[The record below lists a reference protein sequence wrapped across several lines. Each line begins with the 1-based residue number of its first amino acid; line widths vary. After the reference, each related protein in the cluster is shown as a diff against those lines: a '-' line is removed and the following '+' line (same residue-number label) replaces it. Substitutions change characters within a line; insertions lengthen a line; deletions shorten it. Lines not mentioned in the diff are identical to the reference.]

1 MTNLANLSRL
11 ACYNFVLGTG
21 ETMASIWTELRRRNV
36 VKVAVAYAAVGWFL
50 VEIASTV
57 LPIFEAPHWAVQ
69 TFTFL
74 VILGFP
80 AALAF
85 SWAFQLTPEG
95 LRREDGGEGTA
106 ARASSTTGRRLDF
119 VIITVLALALVY
131 VAVERYVLDPAE
143 KTGPR
148 LDVPKTDSEPIL
160 TDTGATLSDHSI
172 AVLAFADLSPEGNQ
186 QYFSDGISEQILND
200 LAQISDLRVTSRSS
214 AFRFKGTGVDIP
226 AVAAQLGVTSILEG
240 SVRKSGNRIRITA
253 QLINAKNGFHLW
265 SETYDREL
273 EDVFAVQD
281 DISAAIVRALTNQ
294 FGLRADAAPRNIDVE
309 STAAHEAYLRG
320 RHLIVQTT
328 DAAREAAI
336 REFQRAIELDPNY
349 ALAYAELAMAII
361 DAEVLSQGNRLA
373 DVIAQGSRHVEKAM
387 TLDPMLAEA
396 NAAAGLL
403 AWRQSRYMESRQYFE
418 RALEINPNF
427 VRVYV
432 WLGNLL
438 NYDLGEYAD
447 AFEMRSRAMRLDPL
461 SISTIVFYLQ
471 ALIEQNRDEEAE
483 QILAKIER
491 LYPHIYAYRR
501 GSLESKDGKI
511 SKAVLGSLDALR
523 INPEYS
529 RPKAGLQFHFAAIGL
544 REEISSFTDRPLVL
558 ALILVGDP
566 QAAVRVAEAWV
577 ADTPDERIV
586 QHDLGL
592 ALAANG
598 EYARARPILEEMWQE
613 SGGRIAKRRDLF
625 RADSALAL
633 IAIRRAAGEEHRV
646 GELVAAIMDN
656 VRRYREAG
664 IVGDGRSFGADYEEG
679 LALYF
684 SGRREAGLV
693 LLDRGTAQGVIVP
706 PNSAYMQPLYDDP
719 GFAHIIARQEERQ
732 ARERKVILEIVCTD
746 NPYEAVWQP
755 HEGTCG
761 QLKGANGN

>member
-1 MTNLANLSRL
+1 
-11 ACYNFVLGTG
+11 
-21 ETMASIWTELRRRNV
+21 MASIWKELRRRNV
-36 VKVAVAYAAVGWFL
+36 VKVAVAYAAVGWIL

-57 LPIFEAPHWAVQ
+57 LPIFDAPRWAIQ

-80 AALAF
+80 VALAF

-95 LRREDGGEGTA
+95 LQRENQEDGTA
-106 ARASSTTGRRLDF
+106 APAMTTGRRLDF
-119 VIITVLALALVY
+119 VIIAVLALALIY
-131 VAVERYVLDPAE
+131 VVVDWYLLDPVE
-143 KTGPR
+143 KTAPQ
-148 LDVPKTDSEPIL
+148 LTVQKTDSESRQIESS
-160 TDTGATLSDHSI
+160 AELSDNSI
-172 AVLAFADLSPEGNQ
+172 AVLAFSDLSPEGDQ
-186 QYFSDGISEQILND
+186 QYFSDGISEQILNE

-214 AFRFKGTGVDIP
+214 AFRFKGTGIDIP
-226 AVAAQLGVTSILEG
+226 AVAAQLGVSSILEG
-240 SVRKSGNRIRITA
+240 SVRKSGSHIRITA
-253 QLINAKNGFHLW
+253 QLINAENGFHLW

-273 EDVFAVQD
+273 EDIFSVQD
-281 DISAAIVRALTNQ
+281 DISEAIVQELIKQ
-294 FGLRADAAPRNIDVE
+294 FGLRADSAPRNIVVE

-336 REFQRAIELDPNY
+336 SEFQRAIELDPNY
-349 ALAYAELAMAII
+349 ALAYAELAMAIL
-361 DAEVLSQGNRLA
+361 DAEVLSQGNRLG
-373 DVIAQGSRHVEKAM
+373 DVIAQGLRYVERAM
-387 TLDPMLAEA
+387 ALDPMLAEA

-403 AWRQSRYMESRQYFE
+403 AWRQSRYTESRQYFE

-427 VRVYV
+427 VRVCV

-438 NYDLGEYAD
+438 NYDLGEYAE
-447 AFEMRSRAMRLDPL
+447 AFEMRSRAMQLDPL

-471 ALIEQNRDEEAE
+471 ALIERNRDEEAE
-483 QILAKIER
+483 QILAKIAR

-501 GSLESKDGKI
+501 GSLESKDGNI

-523 INPEYS
+523 VNPEYS

-544 REEISSFTDRPLVL
+544 REEISSFADRPLAL
-558 ALILVGDP
+558 ALMLVGDTE
-566 QAAVRVAEAWV
+566 AAVQVAEAWL

-598 EYARARPILEEMWQE
+598 EYGRARPILEEMWAQ

-625 RADSALAL
+625 RVDSALAL

-684 SGRREAGLV
+684 SGHREAGLA
-693 LLDRGTAQGVIVP
+693 LLDRGTVQGIVVP
-706 PNSAYMQPLYDDP
+706 PSSAYLQPLYDDP

-732 ARERKVILEIVCTD
+732 ARERKIILDIVCTD

-755 HEGTCG
+755 HEGSCL
-761 QLKGANGN
+761 QLTSAGGN

>member
-1 MTNLANLSRL
+1 
-11 ACYNFVLGTG
+11 
-21 ETMASIWTELRRRNV
+21 MASIWTELRRRNV

-57 LPIFEAPHWAVQ
+57 LPIFEAPRWAVQ

-80 AALAF
+80 VALAL

-95 LRREDGGEGTA
+95 LRREDQGEGTA
-106 ARASSTTGRRLDF
+106 ARASTTGRRLDF
-119 VIITVLALALVY
+119 VIIGVLALALVY
-131 VAVERYVLDPAE
+131 VTVERYVLAPAE
-143 KTGPR
+143 KPEPQ
-148 LDVPKTDSEPIL
+148 LDVSKTDPQPTRAENS
-160 TDTGATLSDHSI
+160 ATLSDHSI
-172 AVLAFADLSPEGNQ
+172 AVLAFADLSPEGDQ

-200 LAQISDLRVTSRSS
+200 LAQIADLRVTSRSS

-226 AVAAQLGVTSILEG
+226 AVAAQLGVSSVLEG

-253 QLINAKNGFHLW
+253 QLVDAKNGFHLW
-265 SETYDREL
+265 SATYDREL

-281 DISAAIVRALTNQ
+281 EISESIVQALTHQ
-294 FGLRADAAPRNIDVE
+294 FGLKADAAPRNIDVE

-336 REFQRAIELDPNY
+336 REFQRAIELDPDY

-361 DAEVLSQGNRLA
+361 DAEVLSQGNKLA
-373 DVIAQGSRHVEKAM
+373 DVIAQGSRYVEKAM
-387 TLDPMLAEA
+387 VLDPMLAEA

-403 AWRQSRYMESRQYFE
+403 AWRQSRYTESRQYFE
-418 RALEINPNF
+418 RALDINPNF

-461 SISTIVFYLQ
+461 SVSTIVFYLQ
-471 ALIEQNRDEEAE
+471 ALIERNRDEEAE
-483 QILAKIER
+483 QILKNIAR
-491 LYPHIYAYRR
+491 LYPHIHAYRK
-501 GSLESKDGKI
+501 GSLESKGGKF
-511 SKAVLGSLDALR
+511 SKAVLGSLEALR

-544 REEISSFTDRPLVL
+544 REEISSFAERPLTL
-558 ALILVGDP
+558 ALILAGDTE
-566 QAAVRVAEAWV
+566 AAVRVAEAWL
-577 ADTPDERIV
+577 AETPDERIV

-598 EYARARPILEEMWQE
+598 EYARARPILEEMWQQ

-625 RADSALAL
+625 RVDTALAL

-646 GELVAAIMDN
+646 GEVVAAIMDN

-679 LALYF
+679 LARYF
-684 SGRREAGLV
+684 SGQREAGLV

-706 PNSAYMQPLYDDP
+706 PNSAYMKLLYDDP
-719 GFAHIIARQEERQ
+719 GFAHIIARQKERQ
-732 ARERKVILEIVCTD
+732 ARERKVILDIVCND

-755 HEGTCG
+755 HEGSCG
-761 QLKGANGN
+761 QLTGASEN

>member
-1 MTNLANLSRL
+1 
-11 ACYNFVLGTG
+11 
-21 ETMASIWTELRRRNV
+21 MASIWTELKRRNV

-50 VEIASTV
+50 IEIASTV
-57 LPIFEAPHWAVQ
+57 LPIFDAPRWTIQ
-69 TFTFL
+69 TLTFL
-74 VILGFP
+74 VMLGFP
-80 AALAF
+80 AAVAI
-85 SWAFQLTPEG
+85 SWAFQVTPEG
-95 LRREDGGEGTA
+95 LQREGKSDTGSPPA
-106 ARASSTTGRRLDF
+106 ATTGRKLDF
-119 VIITVLALALVY
+119 VIIAVLVLALIY
-131 VAVERYVLDPAE
+131 VGVGRYILGPAE
-143 KTGPR
+143 KTDAQQG
-148 LDVPKTDSEPIL
+148 VQTVKTEPTSTNDIVGVSEN
-160 TDTGATLSDHSI
+160 SI
-172 AVLAFADLSPEGNQ
+172 AVLAFADLSPNGDQ

-226 AVAAQLGVTSILEG
+226 AVAAQLGVSSILEG

-273 EDVFAVQD
+273 EDIFSVQD
-281 DISAAIVRALTNQ
+281 DISEAIVQELIKQ
-294 FGLRADAAPRNIDVE
+294 FGVRADAAPRNIVVE
-309 STAAHEAYLRG
+309 STVAHEAYLRG

-373 DVIAQGSRHVEKAM
+373 DVIAQGSRHVETALA
-387 TLDPMLAEA
+387 LDPMLAEA

-403 AWRQSRYMESRQYFE
+403 AWRRSRYTESRQYFE

-427 VRVYV
+427 VRVCV

-438 NYDLGEYAD
+438 NYDLGEYAE
-447 AFEMRSRAMRLDPL
+447 AFEMRSRAMQLDPL
-461 SISTIVFYLQ
+461 SISTVVFYLQ
-471 ALIEQNRDEEAE
+471 ALIERNRDEEAE
-483 QILAKIER
+483 QILTKIAR

-501 GSLESKDGKI
+501 GSLESKDGNI

-529 RPKAGLQFHFAAIGL
+529 RPKAGLQFHFAAIEL
-544 REEISSFTDRPLVL
+544 REEISSFADRPLTL
-558 ALILVGDP
+558 ALILFGDTE
-566 QAAVRVAEAWV
+566 AAVQVAEAWL

-598 EYARARPILEEMWQE
+598 EYERARPILEEMWAH

-625 RADSALAL
+625 RPDSALAL

-646 GELVAAIMDN
+646 GEFVAAIMDN

-664 IVGDGRSFGADYEEG
+664 IVGDGRSFGPDYEEG

-684 SGRREAGLV
+684 SGHREAGLA

-706 PNSAYMQPLYDDP
+706 PNSAYLQPLYDDS
-719 GFAHIIARQEERQ
+719 GFAHILVRQEERQ
-732 ARERKVILEIVCTD
+732 TREREAVLQIVCHD
-746 NPYEAVWQP
+746 NPYEAVWRP

-761 QLKGANGN
+761 QLTGLGGI